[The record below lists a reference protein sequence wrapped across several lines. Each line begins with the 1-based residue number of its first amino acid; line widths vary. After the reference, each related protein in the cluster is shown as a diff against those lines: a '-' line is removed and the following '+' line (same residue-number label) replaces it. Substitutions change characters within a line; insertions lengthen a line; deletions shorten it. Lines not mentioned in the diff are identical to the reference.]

1 MSGTRNAFLAA
12 SGSLLSSSSRVSVV
26 IMVIFL
32 GGTRVWFFLY
42 GGYFVRCVASH
53 EKDRCH
59 RIQKGRV
66 FVYIWGV
73 DTARGFFIA
82 TNVCGLTNIYN
93 IIFYFFFPCWFAP
106 SFSVGRVSKSHV
118 CPDIYHGVVAGCPL
132 LVLGVVPGLG
142 EILTVV
148 ALPQILSA
156 YEAIR
161 VWITPRWPFFVVF
174 SRLGVVAELI
184 VGLVPAALC

>member
-1 MSGTRNAFLAA
+1 M
-12 SGSLLSSSSRVSVV
+12 
-26 IMVIFL
+26 
-32 GGTRVWFFLY
+32 Y
-42 GGYFVRCVASH
+42 GGYFTRCVASH
-53 EKDRCH
+53 EGDRCCH
-59 RIQKGRV
+59 VLKSCV

-73 DTARGFFIA
+73 GTARGFFIA
-82 TNVCGLTNIYN
+82 TNVCGLTNIYDV
-93 IIFYFFFPCWFAP
+93 IFYFFFPYWSAL
-106 SFSVGRVSKSHV
+106 SFSAGCVSKSTA
-118 CPDIYHGVVAGCPL
+118 HGVVVGFPL
-132 LVLGVVPGLG
+132 LLVGVVPGLG